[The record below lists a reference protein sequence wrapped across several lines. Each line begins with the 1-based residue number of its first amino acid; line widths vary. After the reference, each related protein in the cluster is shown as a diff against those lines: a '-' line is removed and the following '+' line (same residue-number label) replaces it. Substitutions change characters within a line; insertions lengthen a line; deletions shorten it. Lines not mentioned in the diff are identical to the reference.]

1 MMKDDYFYQREN
13 IPSIDERHMEQLL
26 EHPPILCREMNCPED
41 SYTGRKC
48 KCILSVFPHI
58 THYEHYLELVKD
70 KVESAFV
77 DLIGKDN

>member
-1 MMKDDYFYQREN
+1 
-13 IPSIDERHMEQLL
+13 
-26 EHPPILCREMNCPED
+26 MNCPED
-41 SYTGRKC
+41 TFTGRKY
-48 KCILSVFPHI
+48 KCILSIFPHI